1 MIIYNTTYTMP
12 VSDVRNFV
20 IWLRQSMLPRV
31 EADQTL
37 VDARLMRVLSHHDEQ
52 SECFSLQFAVADTA
66 TLHQW
71 FVRQGQ
77 ALAAELQKTFEGRI
91 IGFSTLMEEI

>member
-12 VSDVRNFV
+12 VSDARNFV

-52 SECFSLQFAVADTA
+52 SECFSLHFAVADTA

-77 ALAAELQKTFEGRI
+77 ALAAELQETFEGRI

>member
-12 VSDVRNFV
+12 VSDARNFV

-37 VDARLMRVLSHHDEQ
+37 TAPRLMRILSHHDEQ
-52 SECFSLQFAVADTA
+52 SECFSLQFAVADSA

-71 FVRQGQ
+71 YVRQGQ
-77 ALAAELQKTFEGRI
+77 ALAVEMEKAFEGRI
-91 IGFSTLMEEI
+91 VGFSTLMEEI